1 MNITRAILDSKGRI
15 VGNENVDK
23 VSGSRA
29 FDSIFVSYQEKE
41 QGVVDKVND
50 LLTAMNLEVVD
61 SFVETSV
68 GNLRSFIG
76 YKDFQGHQTQLA

>member
-15 VGNENVDK
+15 IGNENIDK
-23 VSGSRA
+23 VSESRA
-29 FDSIFVSYQEKE
+29 FDSIFISYEEKE
-41 QGVVDKVND
+41 SDISHKVND
-50 LLTAMNLEVVD
+50 ILSSLNLEVVD

-76 YKDFQGHQTQLA
+76 QKNYQGHQTALA